1 MLKIFVQKNTKIK
14 KTGFTLVEAL
24 VAISILMI
32 AIASPMLLAQ
42 KSLSSATL
50 SKDQMIASFLA
61 QDAIETIR
69 NIRDQI
75 AVNPNGGSSDWLA
88 LLKDCYCTTTDKCDL
103 NDLSKSEYCV
113 LDTTTGTVYS
123 KDPVKNPLKISYT
136 NDGENNFTKYDYV
149 GAENS
154 KFSRYINIQMNPY
167 GNKDEAIV
175 NVKVSWEAPAGTQ
188 SIDIQDFLYNYSEN
202 Y

>member
-167 GNKDEAIV
+167 GNKDEAIA

>member
-32 AIASPMLLAQ
+32 AVASPMLLAQ

-75 AVNPNGGSSDWLA
+75 AVNPNPGSNDWLA
-88 LLKDCYCTTTDKCDL
+88 KLSDCYCTGNECDL
-103 NDLSKSEYCV
+103 NDLTNSKYCV
-113 LDTTTGTVYS
+113 LDTTTGIVYP
-123 KDPVKNPLKISYT
+123 KEPDINPLKISYT
-136 NDGENNFTKYDYV
+136 DGNFAKYDYV
-149 GAENS
+149 GNDNS
-154 KFSRYINIQMNPY
+154 KFSRYINIQKEPYSNP
-167 GNKDEAIV
+167 DEAIV